1 MIHYIIF
8 DRTPMRIS
16 SLFNL
21 FAFLIRE
28 HAYILHSEM
37 HFEICHFMKNK
48 LYIIHIRTT
57 YVLCLLTRECFESE
71 RKVMIKRNAYS

>member
-48 LYIIHIRTT
+48 LYT
-57 YVLCLLTRECFESE
+57 YTYDVRIMSIDT
-71 RKVMIKRNAYS
+71 